1 MNSRRRLIGDR
12 SAGRHRHS
20 GGRVGGHGHNHA
32 RQRVAVKGVARRHVV
47 DDESGCV
54 GLRRC
59 SRDSDRGMEARYR
72 WMAVGVGEQKTKTET
87 ADSARIRRG
96 NDERKQCSGGTPHG
110 PHRAVRGERRTGTG
124 GARRT
129 RSRERQTRHFART
142 RSGDRHHMRAAGCSA
157 SRHHRP
163 GHRSSDRGTT
173 AGVRVRRR
181 NTEVP
186 VVRVRRIAHVLPAV
200 LV

>member
-1 MNSRRRLIGDR
+1 MAGGRKSGRLEADAQHGGGMNSRRRLIGDR

-72 WMAVGVGEQKTKTET
+72 WMAVGVGEQKRKRRRRT
-87 ADSARIRRG
+87 ALEYG
-96 NDERKQCSGGTPHG
+96 GGTI
-110 PHRAVRGERRTGTG
+110 AETVQRRD
-124 GARRT
+124 AEWAP
-129 RSRERQTRHFART
+129 SR
-142 RSGDRHHMRAAGCSA
+142 CS
-157 SRHHRP
+157 
-163 GHRSSDRGTT
+163 RGTT
-173 AGVRVRRR
+173 DRNRGSPTNKKSGASDSTFRANSIWRSPSHARSGVQRQPTSPTRSSLERSRNNRRR
-181 NTEVP
+181 SGSK
-186 VVRVRRIAHVLPAV
+186 A
-200 LV
+200 